1 MSNKK
6 SFLGGIVTGVLAAAL
21 ILSGVFMGR
30 SAWNLLQASRA
41 QEAASQSAAEN
52 TGSDTVANQ
61 RTMDKLKLLED
72 TIGKYYLESVDEQ
85 TLEKGVYD
93 GLVKALGDPY
103 SVYYSAEEL
112 KELQDKT
119 EGIYYGIGAYIGID
133 ADTSLPRL
141 TGIIEGTPA
150 QESGLRAGDLLYK
163 VDGEEVQGLEL
174 TQVVSKVK
182 GEEGTTVH
190 LTIISIPH
198 IRKRYHIG
206 FQ

>member
-1 MSNKK
+1 MDFDIKLFDDYRENNRLEAKK
-6 SFLGGIVTGVLAAAL
+6 ARGGLPNSLWDTY
-21 ILSGVFMGR
+21 
-30 SAWNLLQASRA
+30 SAMANCYGAVSYTHL
-41 QEAASQSAAEN
+41 ASQSAAEN

-119 EGIYYGIGAYIGID
+119 EGIYYGIGAYIC
-133 ADTSLPRL
+133 
-141 TGIIEGTPA
+141 
-150 QESGLRAGDLLYK
+150 LLYTSRC
-163 VDGEEVQGLEL
+163 V
-174 TQVVSKVK
+174 
-182 GEEGTTVH
+182 
-190 LTIISIPH
+190 
-198 IRKRYHIG
+198 
-206 FQ
+206 

>member
-103 SVYYSAEEL
+103 SVYYS
-112 KELQDKT
+112 
-119 EGIYYGIGAYIGID
+119 
-133 ADTSLPRL
+133 RC
-141 TGIIEGTPA
+141 
-150 QESGLRAGDLLYK
+150 
-163 VDGEEVQGLEL
+163 V
-174 TQVVSKVK
+174 
-182 GEEGTTVH
+182 
-190 LTIISIPH
+190 
-198 IRKRYHIG
+198 
-206 FQ
+206 